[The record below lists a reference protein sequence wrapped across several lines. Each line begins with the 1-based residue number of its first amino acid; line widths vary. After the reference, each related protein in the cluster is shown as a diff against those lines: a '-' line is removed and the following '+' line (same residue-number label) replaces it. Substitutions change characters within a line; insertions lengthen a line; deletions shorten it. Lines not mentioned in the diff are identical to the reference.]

1 MADPVSLPIELLYFK
16 GISGVR
22 ENRLE
27 WSSVSEI
34 NNDYYTIYY
43 MNDDNLNW
51 ESVATIDG
59 AGNSSF
65 TTKYIKS
72 IPYEFQGINYYM
84 LEQTDYDGNKKTYAD
99 KIIALDNRN
108 NSIRVISKVTNLL
121 GQEVD
126 LNTYQ
131 GAILIIFENGEMVKE
146 IR

>member
-1 MADPVSLPIELLYFK
+1 
-16 GISGVR
+16 
-22 ENRLE
+22 
-27 WSSVSEI
+27 
-34 NNDYYTIYY
+34 
-43 MNDDNLNW
+43 
-51 ESVATIDG
+51 
-59 AGNSSF
+59 
-65 TTKYIKS
+65 
-72 IPYEFQGINYYM
+72 M

-126 LNTYQ
+126 LNTYR